1 MLERHTMHTLI
12 WIWVI
17 KVKVGHHALF
27 AKLVVEPCGR
37 SLSLHHSSIWLYQKT
52 RHKIQYPNFGS
63 VILSVPHSFEI
74 SAPVFVK
81 FKACDDLNSS
91 FLSEADDV
99 PDTDFLDISEINT
112 SSSTST
118 FHSFYISENL
128 IIWYVTSPFQKYL
141 PSFWFTSY
149 MRSIFLWDVSHT
161 IVKKKRKHFS
171 TSVKKKA
178 LSFVITLKDF
188 CYTLVQYPVIC
199 MIGICF

>member
-1 MLERHTMHTLI
+1 M
-12 WIWVI
+12 I

-27 AKLVVEPCGR
+27 AKLVVEPYGR

-81 FKACDDLNSS
+81 FKDCDDLNSS

-149 MRSIFLWDVSHT
+149 MRSIFL
-161 IVKKKRKHFS
+161 
-171 TSVKKKA
+171 
-178 LSFVITLKDF
+178 
-188 CYTLVQYPVIC
+188 
-199 MIGICF
+199 

>member
-1 MLERHTMHTLI
+1 M
-12 WIWVI
+12 I
-17 KVKVGHHALF
+17 KVKVEHHALF

-52 RHKIQYPNFGS
+52 RHKI
-63 VILSVPHSFEI
+63 
-74 SAPVFVK
+74 VFVK
-81 FKACDDLNSS
+81 FKDFDDLNSS

-149 MRSIFLWDVSHT
+149 MRSIFL
-161 IVKKKRKHFS
+161 
-171 TSVKKKA
+171 
-178 LSFVITLKDF
+178 
-188 CYTLVQYPVIC
+188 
-199 MIGICF
+199 